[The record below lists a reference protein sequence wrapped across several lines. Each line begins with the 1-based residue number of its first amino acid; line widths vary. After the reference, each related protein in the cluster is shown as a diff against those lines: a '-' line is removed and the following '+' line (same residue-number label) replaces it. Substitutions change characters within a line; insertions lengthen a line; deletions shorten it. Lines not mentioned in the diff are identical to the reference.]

1 MKEFTMKSQIKQFH
15 SDEFGSL
22 DVLMID
28 GKPYFPATEC
38 AKVLGYN
45 QPQHAIKRHCVGDGC
60 TKHTVIDRLGR
71 PQEKRFISEG
81 NLYRLIIRSNLPE
94 AEQFERWVFDE
105 VLPSIRKHG
114 GYVTFDTLDEMLR
127 SPKFTNEFL
136 RKLNEERRKSAV
148 WEELVVELTPM
159 ALYCDLILQSK
170 TAIPVTLIAKDYGM
184 SAARFNRILH
194 IIGIQYRVGKTWVLY
209 QKYAGK
215 GYTQTRTYHIGEN
228 ASSTQTC
235 WTQRGRM
242 FLYETLKGLG
252 IVPLGEKFELAG

>member
-1 MKEFTMKSQIKQFH
+1 MKNQVQIFESKEFGAVRTIT
-15 SDEFGSL
+15 
-22 DVLMID
+22 ID
-28 GKPYFPATEC
+28 GQPWFVGKDVA
-38 AKVLGYN
+38 AILGYEN
-45 QPQHAIKRHCVGDGC
+45 TSRDVNRHVDVEDKGTTEMVTPG
-60 TKHTVIDRLGR
+60 GR
-71 PQEKRFISEG
+71 Q
-81 NLYRLIIRSNLPE
+81 RLIIINESGLYSLILSSKLPS
-94 AEQFERWVFDE
+94 AKRFKRWVTSE
-105 VLPSIRKHG
+105 ILPSIRKHG

-235 WTQRGRM
+235 WTQRGRL

-252 IVPLGEKFELAG
+252 IVPLGEKYELAG

>member
-1 MKEFTMKSQIKQFH
+1 MKNQVQIFESKEFGAVRTIT
-15 SDEFGSL
+15 
-22 DVLMID
+22 ID
-28 GKPYFPATEC
+28 GQPWFVGKDVASI
-38 AKVLGYN
+38 LGYEN
-45 QPQHAIKRHCVGDGC
+45 TSRDVNRHVDTEDKGTTEMVTPG
-60 TKHTVIDRLGR
+60 GR
-71 PQEKRFISEG
+71 Q
-81 NLYRLIIRSNLPE
+81 RLIIINESGLYSLILSSKLPS
-94 AEQFERWVFDE
+94 AKRFKRWVTSE
-105 VLPSIRKHG
+105 ILPSIRKYG

-184 SAARFNRILH
+184 SAARFNRVLH
-194 IIGIQYRVGKTWVLY
+194 IIGIQYRVGKTWALY

-228 ASSTQTC
+228 VSSTQTC
-235 WTQRGRM
+235 WT
-242 FLYETLKGLG
+242 
-252 IVPLGEKFELAG
+252 